1 MKKINVILYF
11 VALRLIII
19 ALGLKVEVD
28 VAKLGV
34 GTMGEG
40 TWVVKVVFGI
50 RAPFAF
56 DVATIG

>member
-1 MKKINVILYF
+1 MGDEVLKKINVILYF

-40 TWVVKVVFGI
+40 TWVVKVVSM
-50 RAPFAF
+50 
-56 DVATIG
+56 